1 MLFRMATLENKKFN
15 NKLLKAQHYILAG
28 APGFEP
34 GNGGI
39 KIRETTLIGLHI
51 SPDRYA
57 GPIKQHQRVAS
68 GFPTAEPPSQLLVD
82 DHRKGR
88 TSNYVP

>member
-1 MLFRMATLENKKFN
+1 MATSENKKFD

-39 KIRETTLIGLHI
+39 KICRTTLIDLHI
-51 SPDRYA
+51 SPDC
-57 GPIKQHQRVAS
+57 
-68 GFPTAEPPSQLLVD
+68 TAKGSCGINTLQTDP
-82 DHRKGR
+82 HRGAAL
-88 TSNYVP
+88 